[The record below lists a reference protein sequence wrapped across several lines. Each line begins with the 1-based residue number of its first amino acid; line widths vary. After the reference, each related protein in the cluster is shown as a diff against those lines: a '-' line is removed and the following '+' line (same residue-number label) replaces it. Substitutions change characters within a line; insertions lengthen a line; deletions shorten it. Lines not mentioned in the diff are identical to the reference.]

1 MTWEK
6 TTTYNAGIDF
16 GFLKNR
22 ITGSLDYYY
31 RLTTDLISTVD
42 VPTGTNFKNQVP
54 QNIGS
59 LSNQGVEFS
68 INGIAIES
76 KNVRWELGLN
86 ATYNMNRIEK
96 LTNDP
101 NSTSDYYVPTGGI
114 SSGTGNTIQRH
125 QEGLPANTFFVYET
139 KEVNGVLEIVN
150 QDDDPK
156 ITEKDLIAYHTS
168 MPNVTLGFQTRW
180 EFYNFD
186 LGFTLRSSLN
196 NYVYNDVKATKL
208 SALKSPER
216 EGAYSNVMLHSL
228 GLYEGIQGSST
239 ITTDNAYKMDR
250 LVENASFLRCD
261 NITLGYTFKKTD
273 LNARVYATVS
283 NPFVI
288 SGYSGLD
295 PEVFSGIDNNIYPRS
310 MTVLLGV
317 SLQF

>member
-1 MTWEK
+1 M
-6 TTTYNAGIDF
+6 
-16 GFLKNR
+16 
-22 ITGSLDYYY
+22 
-31 RLTTDLISTVD
+31 
-42 VPTGTNFKNQVP
+42 
-54 QNIGS
+54 
-59 LSNQGVEFS
+59 
-68 INGIAIES
+68 
-76 KNVRWELGLN
+76 
-86 ATYNMNRIEK
+86 
-96 LTNDP
+96 TNDP
-101 NSTSDYYVPTGGI
+101 TSTSDYYVPTGGI

-261 NITLGYTFKKTD
+261 NITLGYTIKKTD